1 MNYII
6 NMIYACIFL
15 DQYDT
20 YFMVNT
26 YPNSDAS
33 SLCVLYDEEIYKYL
47 LWFWFSGKGKRM

>member
-6 NMIYACIFL
+6 NMIYAYIFL

-26 YPNSDAS
+26 NIYPNSDAS
-33 SLCVLYDEEIYKYL
+33 KLCVLYDEEIGIK
-47 LWFWFSGKGKRM
+47 KHT